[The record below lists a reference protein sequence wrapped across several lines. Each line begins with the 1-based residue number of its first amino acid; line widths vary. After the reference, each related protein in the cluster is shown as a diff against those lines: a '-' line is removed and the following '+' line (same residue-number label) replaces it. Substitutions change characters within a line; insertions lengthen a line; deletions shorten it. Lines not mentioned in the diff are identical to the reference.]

1 MSNVPVQVIN
11 SLLEDKKSEAS
22 PTSGTRV
29 PEWLEETS
37 LEKEDAVVKAGEPP
51 NTERVESIS
60 GEPIETVP
68 QEEMVETLISDQKP
82 QAGVVNKLVQGEL
95 VKTIALETTDTLT
108 NEADEI
114 EQKEFITGVVT
125 AHGGTK

>member
-1 MSNVPVQVIN
+1 MSNVPIQVIN
-11 SLLEDKKSEAS
+11 SLLEEKRSEAS
-22 PTSGTRV
+22 STSGVRV

-37 LEKEDAVVKAGEPP
+37 LEKEDTPKAGKTPD
-51 NTERVESIS
+51 TERIVSIS
-60 GEPIETVP
+60 GSPVETAP
-68 QEEMVETLISDQKP
+68 QREMVETLILDQKP
-82 QAGVVNKLVQGEL
+82 QAGIVNKLVEGEA
-95 VKTIALETTDTLT
+95 VETIALETTDALT